1 MKIALLTSSDHI
13 YSNYIIKR
21 LKNLKYRSLLI
32 FRYLLLFH
40 SLSKITDKELS
51 MKGIILA
58 GGKGTRLHPLTK
70 VTNKHLLPVGKEPMI
85 FNPIRQLVFAEIK
98 EILIVTSTEHM
109 GDIVNLLGSGKDFGV
124 DFTYKVQE
132 TSAGIADALR
142 LAENFSHKDK
152 IVVVLGD
159 NIAVK
164 SIKPYVD
171 NFKKQETGARVLLK
185 EVSDPTR
192 YGVAALDEEKIIEIQ
207 EKPGDPKTNFAVIGY
222 YMYDEKVFE
231 FIKCQNLSERGEY
244 EITDVNNEYIK
255 LGEMQYDILDG
266 DWTDAGT
273 FESLQI
279 ANQML
284 LNCENKI
291 QE

>member
-1 MKIALLTSSDHI
+1 
-13 YSNYIIKR
+13 
-21 LKNLKYRSLLI
+21 
-32 FRYLLLFH
+32 
-40 SLSKITDKELS
+40 
-51 MKGIILA
+51 MKGIVLA
-58 GGKGTRLHPLTK
+58 GGKGTRLYPLTK
-70 VTNKHLLPVGKEPMI
+70 VTNKHLLPIGKEPMI
-85 FNPIRQLVFAEIK
+85 FNPIKQLASAGIK

-109 GDIVNLLGSGKDFGV
+109 GDIVNLLGSGIEFGV

-132 TSAGIADALR
+132 TAGGIADALR
-142 LAENFSHKDK
+142 LGENFANKER

-159 NIAVK
+159 NIAVR

-171 NFKKQETGARVLLK
+171 NFRKQKSGARVLLK
-185 EVSDPTR
+185 EVTDPTR
-192 YGVAALDEEKIIEIQ
+192 YGIAALDEEKIVEIN

-231 FIKCQNLSERGEY
+231 FIKRQKLSERGEY
-244 EITDVNNEYIK
+244 EITDINNEYIK
-255 LGEMQYDILDG
+255 IGEMEYDILEG

-284 LNCENKI
+284 LNCDNEIK
-291 QE
+291 

>member
-1 MKIALLTSSDHI
+1 
-13 YSNYIIKR
+13 
-21 LKNLKYRSLLI
+21 
-32 FRYLLLFH
+32 
-40 SLSKITDKELS
+40 

-58 GGKGTRLHPLTK
+58 GGKGTRLYPLTK

-85 FNPIRQLVFAEIK
+85 FNPIKQLVSADIK
-98 EILIVTSTEHM
+98 DILIVTSTENM
-109 GDIVNLLGSGKDFGV
+109 GDIVNLLGSGNEFGV

-132 TSAGIADALR
+132 TASGIADALR
-142 LAENFSHKDK
+142 LGKNFTNKER

-159 NIAVK
+159 NIATK

-171 NFKKQETGARVLLK
+171 NFKKQKSGARVLLK

-192 YGVAALDEEKIIEIQ
+192 YGIAALDEEKIVEID
-207 EKPGDPKTNFAVIGY
+207 EKPGVPKTNFAVIGY

-231 FIKCQNLSERGEY
+231 FIKRQKLSERGEY
-244 EITDVNNEYIK
+244 EITDINNEYIK
-255 LGEMQYDILDG
+255 LGEMEYDILEG

-279 ANQML
+279 ANRL
-284 LNCENKI
+284 LLSCDNEVK
-291 QE
+291 

>member
-1 MKIALLTSSDHI
+1 
-13 YSNYIIKR
+13 
-21 LKNLKYRSLLI
+21 
-32 FRYLLLFH
+32 
-40 SLSKITDKELS
+40 

-58 GGKGTRLHPLTK
+58 GGKGTRLYPLTK

-85 FNPIRQLVFAEIK
+85 YNPIKQLISADIRD
-98 EILIVTSTEHM
+98 ILIVTSTEHM
-109 GDIVNLLGSGKDFGV
+109 GDIVNLLGSGSGFGA

-132 TSAGIADALR
+132 TSGGIADALR
-142 LAENFSHKDK
+142 LGEGFAKGEK

-164 SIKPYVD
+164 SIRPYVE
-171 NFKKQETGARVLLK
+171 NFKKQKVGARVLLK

-192 YGVAALDEEKIIEIQ
+192 YGIAALDEEKIIEIQ
-207 EKPGDPKTNFAVIGY
+207 EKPDLPKTNYAVIGY
-222 YMYDEKVFE
+222 YMYDEKVFD
-231 FIKCQNLSERGEY
+231 FIKKQKISERGEY

-255 LGEMQYDILDG
+255 IGEMQYDILDG

-279 ANQML
+279 ANKML
-284 LNCENKI
+284 LDCDNEI
-291 QE
+291 R

>member
-1 MKIALLTSSDHI
+1 
-13 YSNYIIKR
+13 
-21 LKNLKYRSLLI
+21 
-32 FRYLLLFH
+32 
-40 SLSKITDKELS
+40 

-58 GGKGTRLHPLTK
+58 GGKGTRLYPLTK

-85 FNPIRQLVFAEIK
+85 FNPVKQLASAGIK
-98 EILIVTSTEHM
+98 EILVVTSTEHM
-109 GDIVNLLGSGKDFGV
+109 GDIVNMLGSGIQFGV

-132 TSAGIADALR
+132 SAAGIADALR
-142 LAENFSHKDK
+142 LGENFANKER

-171 NFKKQETGARVLLK
+171 NFRNQKSGARVLLK
-185 EVSDPTR
+185 RVGDPTR
-192 YGVAALDEEKIIEIQ
+192 YGIAALDEQKIVEIE
-207 EKPGDPKTNFAVIGY
+207 EKPKSPKTSFAVIGY
-222 YMYDEKVFE
+222 YMYDEKVFDLVRQQK
-231 FIKCQNLSERGEY
+231 ISERGEF

-255 LGEMQYDILDG
+255 HSEMEYDILDG
-266 DWTDAGT
+266 GWTDAGT

-284 LNCENKI
+284 LECDNEI
-291 QE
+291 MR